1 MIGSGAGLSREF
13 GGGPGPVSV
22 QRRPVARARR
32 VGPDPGSGSY
42 SGRGRGRRPGAC
54 RPPTPGR
61 AAPMTLRPP
70 LSERTRRHVFARR
83 AAIKPRMAA
92 ERPATPSLALRA
104 WLTKAAVSAR
114 QPDPEHDRQ
123 ASDLVFQTEPTLVRV
138 DFLVVRFSDLLK
150 RSPHTEGDDQA
161 NENRRNRRNRQNDR
175 PEQCQTKMLR
185 RVLCGR
191 LEPWATRSDI
201 STARQKSSAWS

>member
-1 MIGSGAGLSREF
+1 
-13 GGGPGPVSV
+13 
-22 QRRPVARARR
+22 
-32 VGPDPGSGSY
+32 
-42 SGRGRGRRPGAC
+42 
-54 RPPTPGR
+54 
-61 AAPMTLRPP
+61 MTLRPP

-138 DFLVVRFSDLLK
+138 DFVVVRFSDLLK

-161 NENRRNRRNRQNDR
+161 NENRRNRRNRQNYR

-185 RVLCGR
+185 RVLVVG
-191 LEPWATRSDI
+191 
-201 STARQKSSAWS
+201 SSQGNPFRYFNSSPEVIHLVVMMYVRFPLVL